1 MTWRQVKRY
10 SRHMDLQLAGNNA
23 VVTGASRGIGLA
35 IARALLAEGA
45 NVIGVARKATDETDA
60 LGADSRFRFFAADL
74 SDAAQIE
81 RLRAEVGDRV
91 DVLVNNVG
99 SAPPRPG
106 GFASI
111 TDEDWL
117 RSYDLNAL
125 AAVRVTRALLDAVP
139 AGGSIVNIASEN
151 SMLSDP
157 LVMDYSAAKA
167 AALSFS
173 KSLSKELGP
182 RGIRV
187 NSISPGPVATALWL
201 GAGGVAQT
209 VSAAG
214 GGSPEEVRHGAEQ
227 AMVTGRFTTP
237 EEVATLAVMLASP
250 LLGNLTGSDV
260 VIDGGMRQ
268 TM

>member
-1 MTWRQVKRY
+1 
-10 SRHMDLQLAGNNA
+10 MDLRLNDTLA

-35 IARALLAEGA
+35 AARALLDEGA
-45 NVIGVARKATDETDA
+45 TVIGVARTPTDESRA
-60 LGADSRFRFFAADL
+60 LEAATGFRFHPADL
-74 SDAAQIE
+74 SAPDGVARFREELAGS
-81 RLRAEVGDRV
+81 ADRV

-111 TDEDWL
+111 TDDDWL
-117 RSYDLNAL
+117 RTYELNAL
-125 AAVRVTRALLDAVP
+125 AAVRVTRALLDLIPDGGAV
-139 AGGSIVNIASEN
+139 VNVVSEN
-151 SMLSDP
+151 AILADP

-167 AALSFS
+167 ALLSFT

-182 RGIRV
+182 RGVRV
-187 NSISPGPVATALWL
+187 NSVSPGPVATALWL

-214 GGSPEEVRHGAEQ
+214 GGTPEEVRHGAEQ

-237 EEVATLAVMLASP
+237 EEVGALVAMLASP
-250 LLGNLTGSDV
+250 VLGNLTGSDV
-260 VIDGGMRQ
+260 VIDGGMRP

>member
-1 MTWRQVKRY
+1 
-10 SRHMDLQLAGNNA
+10 MDLRLSGARA

-35 IARALLAEGA
+35 AARTLLAEGA
-45 NVIGVARKATDETDA
+45 TVIGVARGATDESRELETA
-60 LGADSRFRFFAADL
+60 ERFRFVPADL
-74 SDAAQIE
+74 SDPAAIAG
-81 RLRAEVGDRV
+81 LRDAVGDTV

-111 TDEDWL
+111 TDDDWT
-117 RSYDLNAL
+117 RTYELNAL
-125 AAVRVTRALLDAVP
+125 AAVRVTRGLLDAIP
-139 AGGSIVNIASEN
+139 SGGAIVNVVSEN
-151 SMLSDP
+151 AILADP

-167 AALSFS
+167 ALLSFT

-201 GAGGVAQT
+201 GSGGVADT

-214 GGSPEEVRHGAEQ
+214 GGTPDEVRRGAEQ

-237 EEVATLAVMLASP
+237 EEVGALVAMLASP
-250 LLGNLTGSDV
+250 VLGNLTGSDV

>member
-1 MTWRQVKRY
+1 
-10 SRHMDLQLAGNNA
+10 MDLQLNGKTA

-35 IARALLAEGA
+35 TVRALLAEGA
-45 NVIGVARKATDETDA
+45 DVVAIAHAPTAETEA
-60 LGADSRFRFFAADL
+60 LAAQPGFRFVAADL
-74 SDAAQIE
+74 TDAAAIE
-81 RLRAEVGDRV
+81 SLRDQVGDRV
-91 DVLVNNVG
+91 DALVNNVG

-111 TDEDWL
+111 TDHDWL
-117 RSYDLNAL
+117 ASYELNTL
-125 AAVRVTRALLDAVP
+125 ATVRVTRALLDLIP
-139 AGGSIVNIASEN
+139 DGGAIVNMASEN
-151 SMLSDP
+151 AMLSDP

-167 AALSFS
+167 AVLSFS

-187 NSISPGPVATALWL
+187 NSVSPGPVATALWL
-201 GAGGVAQT
+201 GTGGVAET

-237 EEVATLAVMLASP
+237 EEVAALITMLASP
-250 LLGNLTGSDV
+250 VLGNMTGSDV

>member
-1 MTWRQVKRY
+1 V
-10 SRHMDLQLAGNNA
+10 DLRLTGARA

-35 IARALLAEGA
+35 AVRALLAEGA
-45 NVIGVARKATDETDA
+45 TVVGVARTATDETRELEA
-60 LGADSRFRFFAADL
+60 GEGFRFLAADL
-74 SDAAQIE
+74 SDPDSAAG
-81 RLRAEVGDRV
+81 LRDAVGGVV

-111 TDEDWL
+111 TDDDWL
-117 RSYDLNAL
+117 RTYELNAL
-125 AAVRVTRALLDAVP
+125 AAVRVTRSMLGAMRD
-139 AGGSIVNIASEN
+139 GGAIVNVVSEN
-151 SMLSDP
+151 AILADP

-167 AALSFS
+167 AALSFT

-187 NSISPGPVATALWL
+187 NSVSPGPVATALWL
-201 GAGGVAQT
+201 GTGGVAET

-214 GGSPEEVRHGAEQ
+214 GGTPDEVRHGAEQ

-237 EEVATLAVMLASP
+237 EEVGALVAMLASP
-250 LLGNLTGSDV
+250 VLGNLTGSDV
-260 VIDGGMRQ
+260 VIDGGMRP

>member
-1 MTWRQVKRY
+1 
-10 SRHMDLQLAGNNA
+10 MDLELAGKNV

-35 IARALLAEGA
+35 IVRSLLAEGA
-45 NVIGVARKATDETDA
+45 NVIGVARAATDETDA
-60 LGADSRFRFFAADL
+60 LGSDPRFRFVSADL
-74 SDAAQIE
+74 SDAADAAG
-81 RLRAEVGDRV
+81 LRAVVGERV

-117 RSYDLNAL
+117 RTYQLNAL
-125 AAVRVTRALLDAVP
+125 AAVRVTRALLDAIP
-139 AGGSIVNIASEN
+139 ANGSIVNIASVN

-187 NSISPGPVATALWL
+187 NSISPGPVSTALWL
-201 GAGGVAQT
+201 GAGGVAET

-237 EEVATLAVMLASP
+237 EEVANLTVMLASP

-260 VIDGGMRQ
+260 VIDGGMLQ
-268 TM
+268 SM

>member
-1 MTWRQVKRY
+1 
-10 SRHMDLQLAGNNA
+10 MDLRLSGARA

-35 IARALLAEGA
+35 AARALLAEGA
-45 NVIGVARKATDETDA
+45 TVVGVARAATDESRELET
-60 LGADSRFRFFAADL
+60 ADRFRFVPADL
-74 SDAAQIE
+74 SDPAAIAG
-81 RLRAEVGDRV
+81 LREAVGDTV

-111 TDEDWL
+111 TDDDWT
-117 RSYDLNAL
+117 RTYELNAL
-125 AAVRVTRALLDAVP
+125 AAVRVTRGLLDVIP
-139 AGGSIVNIASEN
+139 SGGAIVNVVSEN
-151 SMLSDP
+151 AILADP

-167 AALSFS
+167 ALLSFT

-201 GAGGVAQT
+201 GSGGVADT

-214 GGSPEEVRHGAEQ
+214 GGTPEEVRRGAEQ

-237 EEVATLAVMLASP
+237 EEVGALVAMLASP
-250 LLGNLTGSDV
+250 VLGNLTGSDV

>member
-1 MTWRQVKRY
+1 V
-10 SRHMDLQLAGNNA
+10 DLRLNDTLA

-35 IARALLAEGA
+35 AAGALLDEGA
-45 NVIGVARKATDETDA
+45 TVIGVARTPTDESRA
-60 LGADSRFRFFAADL
+60 LEASAGFRFHPADL
-74 SDAAQIE
+74 SDAAGIARFRDE
-81 RLRAEVGDRV
+81 LGGADELTGAGGRVGI
-91 DVLVNNVG
+91 LVNNVG

-111 TDEDWL
+111 TDDDWL
-117 RSYDLNAL
+117 RTYELNAL
-125 AAVRVTRALLDAVP
+125 AAVRVTRALLDLIP
-139 AGGSIVNIASEN
+139 DGGAIVNVVSEN
-151 SMLSDP
+151 AILADP

-167 AALSFS
+167 ALLSFT

-187 NSISPGPVATALWL
+187 NSVSPGPVATALWL

-214 GGSPEEVRHGAEQ
+214 GGTPEEVRHGAEQ

-237 EEVATLAVMLASP
+237 EEVGALVAMLASP
-250 LLGNLTGSDV
+250 VLGNLTGSDV
-260 VIDGGMRQ
+260 VIDGGMRP

>member
-1 MTWRQVKRY
+1 
-10 SRHMDLQLAGNNA
+10 MDLRLTDTLA

-35 IARALLAEGA
+35 AARALLDEGA
-45 NVIGVARKATDETDA
+45 TVIGVARTPTDESRA
-60 LGADSRFRFFAADL
+60 LEDSSGFRFRPADL
-74 SDAAQIE
+74 SDPDAIG
-81 RLRAEVGDRV
+81 RLRDELASTSGGRVGI
-91 DVLVNNVG
+91 LVNNVG

-111 TDEDWL
+111 TDDDWL
-117 RSYDLNAL
+117 RTYELNAL
-125 AAVRVTRALLDAVP
+125 AAVRVTRALLDLIP
-139 AGGSIVNIASEN
+139 DGGAIVNVVSEN
-151 SMLSDP
+151 AILADP

-167 AALSFS
+167 ALLSFT

-187 NSISPGPVATALWL
+187 NSVSPGPVATALWL

-214 GGSPEEVRHGAEQ
+214 GGTPEEVRHGAEQ

-237 EEVATLAVMLASP
+237 EEVGALVAMLASP
-250 LLGNLTGSDV
+250 VLGNLTGSDV
-260 VIDGGMRQ
+260 VIDGGMRP

>member
-1 MTWRQVKRY
+1 
-10 SRHMDLQLAGNNA
+10 MDLRLKDAIA
-23 VVTGASRGIGLA
+23 VITGASRGIGLA
-35 IARALLAEGA
+35 AARALLDEGA
-45 NVIGVARKATDETDA
+45 TVVGVARSATDESRA
-60 LGADSRFRFFAADL
+60 LEASPGFRFVAADL
-74 SDAAQIE
+74 SDPAGIDA
-81 RLRAEVGDRV
+81 LRGDVGGRV

-111 TDEDWL
+111 ADDDWL
-117 RSYDLNAL
+117 RTYELNAL
-125 AAVRVTRALLDAVP
+125 AAVRVTRALLDALP
-139 AGGSIVNIASEN
+139 DGGAVVNVVSEN
-151 SMLSDP
+151 AILADP

-167 AALSFS
+167 ALLSFT

-187 NSISPGPVATALWL
+187 NSVSPGPVATALWL

-214 GGSPEEVRHGAEQ
+214 GGTPEEVRHGAEQ

-237 EEVATLAVMLASP
+237 EEVGALVAMLASP
-250 LLGNLTGSDV
+250 VLGNLTGSDV
-260 VIDGGMRQ
+260 VIDGGMRP

>member
-1 MTWRQVKRY
+1 
-10 SRHMDLQLAGNNA
+10 MDLALREKSI

-35 IARALLAEGA
+35 TVRALLDEGA
-45 NVIGVARKATDETDA
+45 QVIGIARSATDEIDA
-60 LGADSRFRFFAADL
+60 LAADTRFRFVAADL
-74 SDAAQIE
+74 ADAIRIDE
-81 RLRAEVGDRV
+81 LRAELGDRI

-106 GFASI
+106 GFATI
-111 TDEDWL
+111 TDDDWL
-117 RSYDLNAL
+117 RTFQLNTL
-125 AAVRVTRALLDAVP
+125 ATVRVTRALIELMP
-139 AGGSIVNIASEN
+139 AGASIINIASEN
-151 SMLSDP
+151 ALLSDP

-167 AALSFS
+167 AVLSFS

-187 NSISPGPVATALWL
+187 NTISPGPVATALWL

-214 GGSPEEVRHGAEQ
+214 GGSADDVRHGAEQ

-237 EEVATLAVMLASP
+237 EEVATLVTMLASP
-250 LLGNLTGSDV
+250 LLGNLTGADV

>member
-1 MTWRQVKRY
+1 V
-10 SRHMDLQLAGNNA
+10 DLQLADTTA
-23 VVTGASRGIGLA
+23 VITGASRGIGLA
-35 IARALLAEGA
+35 TARALLAEGA
-45 NVIGVARKATDETDA
+45 SVVAVARSATDETTA
-60 LGADSRFRFFAADL
+60 LAGDPRFRFVAADL
-74 SDAAQIE
+74 SDPAAIA
-81 RLRAEVGDRV
+81 RLRAEVGERV

-106 GFASI
+106 GFSSI
-111 TDEDWL
+111 TDEDWI
-117 RSYDLNAL
+117 RTYELNTL
-125 AAVRVTRALLDAVP
+125 SGVRVTRALLDLIP
-139 AGGSIVNIASEN
+139 DGGAIVTIASEN
-151 SMLSDP
+151 SMLADP

-201 GAGGVAQT
+201 GAGGVAET

-214 GGSPEEVRHGAEQ
+214 GGSPDDVRRGAES

-237 EEVATLAVMLASP
+237 EEVAALVAMLASP

>member
-1 MTWRQVKRY
+1 
-10 SRHMDLQLAGNNA
+10 MDLQLKDKSA

-35 IARALLAEGA
+35 TVRALLAEGA
-45 NVIGVARKATDETDA
+45 TVVGVARSATDEITA
-60 LGADSRFRFFAADL
+60 LTAGPAFRFVAADL
-74 SDAAQIE
+74 SDPAQID
-81 RLRAEVGDRV
+81 RLAGEVGERV

-111 TDEDWL
+111 TDDDWL
-117 RSYDLNAL
+117 RTYELNAL
-125 AAVRVTRALLDAVP
+125 AGVRVTRALLDRLPDGA
-139 AGGSIVNIASEN
+139 AIVTIASEN
-151 SMLSDP
+151 SMLADP
-157 LVMDYSAAKA
+157 LVMDYSASKA

-214 GGSPEEVRHGAEQ
+214 GPSPEEVRHGAEQ

-237 EEVATLAVMLASP
+237 EEVAALVAMLASP
-250 LLGNLTGSDV
+250 VLGNLTGADV

>member
-1 MTWRQVKRY
+1 
-10 SRHMDLQLAGNNA
+10 MDLHLTGTTA

-35 IARALLAEGA
+35 TARALLAEGA
-45 NVIGVARKATDETDA
+45 SVVGVARSGTPETDELA
-60 LGADSRFRFFAADL
+60 GGERFRFVAADL
-74 SDAAQIE
+74 SNPGRIDG
-81 RLRAEVGDRV
+81 LRDQVERV

-117 RSYDLNAL
+117 RTYELNAL
-125 AAVRVTRALLDAVP
+125 AGVRVTRALLEKMPDGA
-139 AGGSIVNIASEN
+139 AIVTIASEN
-151 SMLSDP
+151 SMLADP

-201 GAGGVAQT
+201 GNGGVAET

-214 GGSPEEVRHGAEQ
+214 GGTPDEVRRGAEQ

-237 EEVATLAVMLASP
+237 EEVAALVVMLASP
-250 LLGNLTGSDV
+250 VLGNLTGADV

>member
-1 MTWRQVKRY
+1 V
-10 SRHMDLQLAGNNA
+10 DLRLSGARA

-35 IARALLAEGA
+35 AVRALLAEGA
-45 NVIGVARKATDETDA
+45 TVVGVARGATDESRELEA
-60 LGADSRFRFFAADL
+60 ADRFRFVPADL
-74 SDAAQIE
+74 SDPAAIAG
-81 RLRAEVGDRV
+81 LREAVGDAV

-99 SAPPRPG
+99 SAPTRPG

-111 TDEDWL
+111 TDDDWT
-117 RSYDLNAL
+117 RTYELNAL
-125 AAVRVTRALLDAVP
+125 AAVRVTRGLLDVIP
-139 AGGSIVNIASEN
+139 SGGAIVNIVSEN
-151 SMLSDP
+151 AMLADP

-167 AALSFS
+167 ALLSFT

-201 GAGGVAQT
+201 GSGGVADT

-214 GGSPEEVRHGAEQ
+214 GGTPEEVRRGAEQ

-237 EEVATLAVMLASP
+237 EEVGALVAMLASP

>member
-1 MTWRQVKRY
+1 
-10 SRHMDLQLAGNNA
+10 MDLHLTGKIA

-35 IARALLAEGA
+35 TARALLAEGA
-45 NVIGVARKATDETDA
+45 TVIGVARKGTPETDE
-60 LGADSRFRFFAADL
+60 LGSDERFRFVAADL
-74 SDAAQIE
+74 SDPAQIDG
-81 RLRAEVGDRV
+81 LREQADRV

-111 TDEDWL
+111 SDDDWL
-117 RSYDLNAL
+117 RTYELNAL
-125 AAVRVTRALLDAVP
+125 AGVRVTRALLDLMPDGA
-139 AGGSIVNIASEN
+139 AIVTIASEN
-151 SMLSDP
+151 SMLADP

-201 GAGGVAQT
+201 GSGGVAQT

-214 GGSPEEVRHGAEQ
+214 GGTPDEVRHGAEQ
-227 AMVTGRFTTP
+227 AMVTGRFTTQ
-237 EEVATLAVMLASP
+237 EEVGALVAMLASP
-250 LLGNLTGSDV
+250 VLGNLTGSDV
-260 VIDGGMRQ
+260 VIDGGMRP

>member
-1 MTWRQVKRY
+1 
-10 SRHMDLQLAGNNA
+10 MDLRLTDTHA

-35 IARALLAEGA
+35 AARALLDEGA
-45 NVIGVARKATDETDA
+45 TVVGVARTPTDESRA
-60 LGADSRFRFFAADL
+60 LEAAAGFRFHPADL
-74 SDAAQIE
+74 SDPDGIV
-81 RLRAEVGDRV
+81 RLRDELTGEGGRV
-91 DVLVNNVG
+91 DILVNNVG

-111 TDEDWL
+111 TDDDWL
-117 RSYDLNAL
+117 RTYELNAL
-125 AAVRVTRALLDAVP
+125 AAVRVTRALLDLIP
-139 AGGSIVNIASEN
+139 DGGAIVNVVSEN
-151 SMLSDP
+151 AILADP

-167 AALSFS
+167 ALLSFT

-187 NSISPGPVATALWL
+187 NSVSPGPVATALWL
-201 GAGGVAQT
+201 GDGGVAQT

-214 GGSPEEVRHGAEQ
+214 GGTPEEVRHGAEQ

-237 EEVATLAVMLASP
+237 EEVGALVAMLASP
-250 LLGNLTGSDV
+250 VLGNLTGSDV
-260 VIDGGMRQ
+260 VIDGGMRP

>member
-1 MTWRQVKRY
+1 
-10 SRHMDLQLAGNNA
+10 MDLRLTDTLA

-35 IARALLAEGA
+35 AARALLDEGA
-45 NVIGVARKATDETDA
+45 TVIGVARTPTDESRA
-60 LGADSRFRFFAADL
+60 LEASAGFRFHPAALSDPDGIARFRDELA
-74 SDAAQIE
+74 
-81 RLRAEVGDRV
+81 GDGGRV

-111 TDEDWL
+111 TDDDWL
-117 RSYDLNAL
+117 RTYELNAL
-125 AAVRVTRALLDAVP
+125 AAVRVTRALLDLIP
-139 AGGSIVNIASEN
+139 DGGAIVNVVSEN
-151 SMLSDP
+151 AILADP

-167 AALSFS
+167 ALLSFT

-187 NSISPGPVATALWL
+187 NSVSPGPVATALWL

-237 EEVATLAVMLASP
+237 EEVGALVAMLASP
-250 LLGNLTGSDV
+250 VLGNLTGSDV
-260 VIDGGMRQ
+260 VIDGGMRP

>member
-1 MTWRQVKRY
+1 
-10 SRHMDLQLAGNNA
+10 MDLRLSDTLA

-35 IARALLAEGA
+35 AARALLAEGA
-45 NVIGVARKATDETDA
+45 TVVGVARTPTDESRSLEDA
-60 LGADSRFRFFAADL
+60 AGAAGSGSFRFRPADL
-74 SDAAQIE
+74 SSPDAIAQ
-81 RLRAEVGDRV
+81 LRDELAGLSGGTVG
-91 DVLVNNVG
+91 VLVNNVG

-111 TDEDWL
+111 TDDDWL
-117 RSYDLNAL
+117 RTYELNAL
-125 AAVRVTRALLDAVP
+125 AAVRVTRALLDLIPDGGAV
-139 AGGSIVNIASEN
+139 VNVVSEN
-151 SMLSDP
+151 AILADP

-167 AALSFS
+167 ALLSFT

-201 GAGGVAQT
+201 GAGGVAET

-214 GGSPEEVRHGAEQ
+214 GGTPEEVRHGAEQ

-237 EEVATLAVMLASP
+237 EEVGALVAMLASP
-250 LLGNLTGSDV
+250 VLGNLTGSDV
-260 VIDGGMRQ
+260 VIDGGMRP